1 MSVPTR
7 LKFPANTHRFYL
19 TKSVLVTYPSFSQSF
34 LMEIVRNFTVL
45 SVRSGQTQRYQ
56 ENLNRLRVA
65 TFRANLVYLPL
76 KMYCWMGLLV
86 HAPIRIACDW
96 DSWATWVELKWIS
109 FQLIF
114 KSDFNC
120 EFNSNVNSIQMWFK
134 SKSRVDSKLN
144 FIFFLHYYF
153 DMKMNSKL
161 KQITNEFE
169 LKLKQNLE
177 RNEMKPKLTWKNKMK
192 LKYNRNKNK
201 N

>member
-45 SVRSGQTQRYQ
+45 SVRSGRTQRYQ
-56 ENLNRLRVA
+56 EIWNRLRVA

-109 FQLIF
+109 FEISFQLRF
-114 KSDFNC
+114 HFNW
-120 EFNSNVNSIQMWFK
+120 FSNPISIQ
-134 SKSRVDSKLN
+134 
-144 FIFFLHYYF
+144 I
-153 DMKMNSKL
+153 
-161 KQITNEFE
+161 
-169 LKLKQNLE
+169 
-177 RNEMKPKLTWKNKMK
+177 
-192 LKYNRNKNK
+192 
-201 N
+201 